1 MSDESS
7 GEEDLDPELALSI
20 SRAKEAIAERA
31 IASASAARLDDARQA
46 DARVAHARRQ
56 LAMEEAHAA
65 RLVLAD
71 AAADTAATKQVHVE
85 REAASLATERQLRKE
100 RLEAAA
106 VRAEGT
112 GAAAVVAAPSLEM
125 VVQKM
130 QEQMAAQMATQMQ
143 ALTELAAAVRLGNAS
158 SPPNVASAT
167 AAEAAATAATA
178 AAAAAAAAATRTAT
192 VGTPLSSTVFTPP
205 PLGLQQQPPVSSEK
219 VAEPRRLFAP
229 GAPSLP
235 ETDLAEQAAKTA
247 ALMPSKPLKVN
258 SLSHKKEYMSLSRRF
273 EVDDESI
280 GPGMRAL
287 FSGTRKDW
295 CFCHWLSCML
305 PDPCGV
311 ELLHKLILRAL
322 HDHVI
327 FHHENGHMFVEL
339 SVSNWFCCCLV
350 VLFGS
355 LIVSIWPLLLKF
367 GFWFYNL
374 LGFWSCAILEERN
387 QLLRSFVLNDCNV
400 AATEAGVTQ
409 TRTQL
414 TRSEHEKVKANV
426 RTMRDVFHFSEL
438 LA

>member
-1 MSDESS
+1 MFVLTTVYLLVRQLPGSVSEAAFQEEDDQLQFGDDAQAPAEFPELSDDDRQLQFGETVAGPELDAEMSDESS

-71 AAADTAATKQVHVE
+71 AAADTAATQQAHVE

-287 FSGTRKDW
+287 FSGTRKD
-295 CFCHWLSCML
+295 
-305 PDPCGV
+305 
-311 ELLHKLILRAL
+311 
-322 HDHVI
+322 
-327 FHHENGHMFVEL
+327 
-339 SVSNWFCCCLV
+339 
-350 VLFGS
+350 
-355 LIVSIWPLLLKF
+355 
-367 GFWFYNL
+367 
-374 LGFWSCAILEERN
+374 
-387 QLLRSFVLNDCNV
+387 
-400 AATEAGVTQ
+400 
-409 TRTQL
+409 
-414 TRSEHEKVKANV
+414 
-426 RTMRDVFHFSEL
+426 
-438 LA
+438 